1 MNRIITTLMACA
13 ALTLSGCG
21 GHGGHDHSEQ
31 DAPAYEGHAHAAHD
45 GHHHEADEED
55 GGDDEGHSGE
65 IVMKPEQAR
74 AAGVKVETLQPA
86 AFQSSL
92 RVSGQLLAGQG
103 AEQTVAAT
111 ADGIVRFA
119 NTSIAEGTPVGAGQ
133 TLAFLSAKDLQN
145 GDAVAKARAAYDAAR
160 ADYERAETLVA
171 DRIIAEKDFIQARAA
186 YETARAAYEGVAKHA
201 TAQGTA
207 VKAPAAGYVKTL
219 LVRQGDYVSMGQ
231 PIAVVTQ
238 NRRLQ
243 LRADIPT
250 NRLALLPT
258 VGGANFRQAGSDR
271 LHRLADLHGRVLS
284 YGRAVSDGAAF
295 VPLTFE
301 LDNVGD
307 IVAGAFAEVWVLA
320 ASRPNVLAVPVDALT
335 EESGVKYVY
344 VQVEPDAYVKREV
357 RTGQSDGERVEITAG
372 LKAGERIVTHGAVK
386 VKMASMSAAIPS
398 HNHNH

>member
-1 MNRIITTLMACA
+1 
-13 ALTLSGCG
+13 
-21 GHGGHDHSEQ
+21 
-31 DAPAYEGHAHAAHD
+31 
-45 GHHHEADEED
+45 
-55 GGDDEGHSGE
+55 
-65 IVMKPEQAR
+65 
-74 AAGVKVETLQPA
+74 
-86 AFQSSL
+86 
-92 RVSGQLLAGQG
+92 
-103 AEQTVAAT
+103 
-111 ADGIVRFA
+111 
-119 NTSIAEGTPVGAGQ
+119 
-133 TLAFLSAKDLQN
+133 
-145 GDAVAKARAAYDAAR
+145 
-160 ADYERAETLVA
+160 
-171 DRIIAEKDFIQARAA
+171 
-186 YETARAAYEGVAKHA
+186 
-201 TAQGTA
+201 
-207 VKAPAAGYVKTL
+207 
-219 LVRQGDYVSMGQ
+219 MGQ

-258 VGGANFRQAGSDR
+258 VGGANFRQAGSD
-271 LHRLADLHGRVLS
+271 LVHRLEDLHGRVLS

-372 LKAGERIVTHGAVK
+372 LKAGERIVTYGAVK

>member
-1 MNRIITTLMACA
+1 MNRIITALMVCA

-21 GHGGHDHSEQ
+21 GHSGHEHSEHGTE
-31 DAPAYEGHAHAAHD
+31 AHEGHEHPYHEGHNHD
-45 GHHHEADEED
+45 ADED
-55 GGDDEGHSGE
+55 GGDKEDHSGE
-65 IVMKPEQAR
+65 IVMKPEQAQ
-74 AAGVKVETLQPA
+74 ASGVKVETLQPS

-119 NTSIAEGTPVGAGQ
+119 NPSIAEGTPVGAGQ
-133 TLAFLSAKDLQN
+133 TLAVLSSKDLQN
-145 GDAVAKARAAYDAAR
+145 GDAVAKARAAYEAAR
-160 ADYERAETLVA
+160 ADYERAGKLVA
-171 DRIIAEKDFIQARAA
+171 DRIIAEKEYIQARAA

-207 VKAPAAGYVKTL
+207 VKAPATGYVKAL
-219 LVRQGDYVSMGQ
+219 LVRQGDYVSTGQ

-238 NRRLQ
+238 HRRLQ
-243 LRADIPT
+243 LRADVPT
-250 NRLALLPT
+250 SQMAMLPT
-258 VGGANFRQAGSDR
+258 VAGANFRQAGSDR
-271 LHRLADLHGRVLS
+271 VHRLADLHGRVLS
-284 YGRAVSDGAAF
+284 YGRTVSDGAAF

-320 ASRPNVLAVPVDALT
+320 APRHNVLAVPVEALT

-357 RTGQSDGERVEITAG
+357 QTGQSDGRSVEITAG

-386 VKMASMSAAIPS
+386 VKMASMSAAIPA